1 MSSPS
6 QPTPSA
12 SSSELRRSLGEP
24 SPALPP
30 LVNAA
35 FLRVLLA
42 QVAIGFGFSL
52 YFLLPKYLV
61 TELHAEPSVVGTV
74 TATPLVAAVLASPL
88 MGFALDRFGRKR
100 PMLVAGFIILLS
112 SLGMLSVSSVGP
124 WLHFLRILQGLGFA
138 MAFNAATVIVA
149 DLSPPARMGQAM
161 GLLGVA
167 SLTTNAVAPAL
178 GEGIAHAWGW
188 RPVFALAASLGAAT
202 MLCSFTLPSVSRKLA
217 LSTPSAVDSSVPGVW
232 YAAAINGAA
241 FGTLIT
247 FAQGFALEL
256 GAKRVAGYFVGYT
269 VGALVV
275 RIGLGGAVDRMGR
288 RRVAQFAL
296 AGYGLVLLLT
306 TQLQL
311 PLLALFG
318 LGFGVAH
325 GFTYPALAALVAEG
339 SSAVRRGRALTA
351 FNGAFNGGAGLAMVG
366 GGWLAREAGYRFV
379 FALVGAITLVSVTA
393 LAAPVRRLARSLAPP
408 DSQP

>member
-1 MSSPS
+1 
-6 QPTPSA
+6 
-12 SSSELRRSLGEP
+12 
-24 SPALPP
+24 
-30 LVNAA
+30 
-35 FLRVLLA
+35 
-42 QVAIGFGFSL
+42 
-52 YFLLPKYLV
+52 
-61 TELHAEPSVVGTV
+61 
-74 TATPLVAAVLASPL
+74 
-88 MGFALDRFGRKR
+88 
-100 PMLVAGFIILLS
+100 MLVAGFIILLS

-124 WLHFLRILQGLGFA
+124 WLYFLRILQGLGFA
-138 MAFNAATVIVA
+138 TAFNAATVIVA